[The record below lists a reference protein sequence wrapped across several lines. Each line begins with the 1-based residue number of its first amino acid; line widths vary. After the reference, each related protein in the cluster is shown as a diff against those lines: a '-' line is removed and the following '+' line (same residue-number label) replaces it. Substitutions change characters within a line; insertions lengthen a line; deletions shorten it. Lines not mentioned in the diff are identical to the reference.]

1 MEERQRLINQYLQ
14 LNIQMLEK
22 EIKES
27 EKTPEEGGERAGGRE
42 GAEAEGGADS
52 LKKKMYL
59 GLYAERR

>member
-27 EKTPEEGGERAGGRE
+27 EKTPEEGGERVSGRE
-42 GAEAEGGADS
+42 SGEAEGAADCH
-52 LKKKMYL
+52 KKKMYL
-59 GLYAERR
+59 RLY